1 MWSITKGKDLATW
14 LARWDTEKPQEGFYL
29 LERATDDAV
38 SDVEAD
44 LVYDDRLPIGRVLE
58 LSDAGEVIE
67 LVDPFGC
74 VVDTANADHS
84 HRDGWAAGDG
94 STRATMERTD
104 PRAEDIDEDWH
115 TNLGLFTWGLDAL
128 GERLFGTART
138 ENSPV
143 LKELLLDLDYR
154 VAEVHVGEV
163 IRVGLPIPAGRTV
176 SAEELRVVVSQP
188 LREEVPVDP
197 AIISTRRQGNVLELR
212 IETSSF
218 APGEYHFWI
227 RYGQRD
233 VLFIPIELLK

>member
-1 MWSITKGKDLATW
+1 VTGGQQAMDPPG
-14 LARWDTEKPQEGFYL
+14 PQWN
-29 LERATDDAV
+29 
-38 SDVEAD
+38 
-44 LVYDDRLPIGRVLE
+44 E
-58 LSDAGEVIE
+58 LI
-67 LVDPFGC
+67 
-74 VVDTANADHS
+74 
-84 HRDGWAAGDG
+84 
-94 STRATMERTD
+94 

-143 LKELLLDLDYR
+143 LKELLLDL
-154 VAEVHVGEV
+154 
-163 IRVGLPIPAGRTV
+163 
-176 SAEELRVVVSQP
+176 
-188 LREEVPVDP
+188 
-197 AIISTRRQGNVLELR
+197 AIISTRRQGDVLELR